1 MHTLLCHSAAGS
13 APLCTRAVG
22 FIRAMFHHP
31 HITVIPQTRMGFLD
45 ALALYEAR
53 PDKHYSL

>member
-1 MHTLLCHSAAGS
+1 
-13 APLCTRAVG
+13 
-22 FIRAMFHHP
+22 MFHHP

-45 ALALYEAR
+45 ALTLYAAR